1 MDQLNRAIQL
11 RESGNYEEAR
21 SLLLGLLDQYPLN
34 SAIWYQ
40 CAWIHDVMGLESE
53 AVPYYKQALE
63 LGLSGEE
70 KQGAILG
77 LGSTYRTL
85 SLYKEAQSVFEE
97 AIQEFPERS
106 EFRVF
111 YAMVLYNRQA
121 YSEHCHHELN
131 RKYSIDVMIEFQP
144 CIQESL
150 STVDIDRPA
159 CENCPS
165 VTP

>member
-11 RESGNYEEAR
+11 REFGNYEEAR

-85 SLYKEAQSVFEE
+85 GLYKEAQTVFEE
-97 AIQEFPERS
+97 AIQEFPERG

-121 YSEHCHHELN
+121 YSEAMGILLKQLAET
-131 RKYSIDVMIEFQP
+131 STDQG
-144 CIQESL
+144 IQDYKKAIL
-150 STVDIDRPA
+150 FYAHQLDR
-159 CENCPS
+159 
-165 VTP
+165 VWD

>member
-1 MDQLNRAIQL
+1 MEQLKRAIQL

-21 SLLLGLLDQYPLN
+21 CLLLGLLDQYPLN

-63 LGLSGEE
+63 LGLAGEE

-85 SLYKEAQSVFEE
+85 GLYDEAQAIFEN
-97 AIQEFPERS
+97 AMQEFPERG
-106 EFRVF
+106 EFQVF
-111 YAMVLYNRQA
+111 YAMVLYNQQA
-121 YSEHCHHELN
+121 YSEAMGILLKQLAET
-131 RKYSIDVMIEFQP
+131 STDQG
-144 CIQESL
+144 IQDYKKAIL
-150 STVDIDRPA
+150 FYADQLDRIWD
-159 CENCPS
+159 
-165 VTP
+165 